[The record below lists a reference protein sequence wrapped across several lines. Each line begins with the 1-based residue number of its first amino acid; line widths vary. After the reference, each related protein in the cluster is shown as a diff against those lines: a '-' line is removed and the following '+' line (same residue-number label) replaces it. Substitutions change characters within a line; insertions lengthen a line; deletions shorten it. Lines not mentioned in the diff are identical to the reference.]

1 VRRGG
6 SQLIWR
12 RLADFIEDLDRFYP
26 GMFSDTEDEGSEGS
40 DGQSESDDPAS
51 DAEMSDVE
59 FPAEDED
66 QVLASDDSDDDADLA
81 DWDAAMAS
89 TDESEEDDSAEDDA
103 SEPSSSG
110 RASEN
115 TARSNPAASASVAA
129 TAPPSAPTGRY
140 VPPAARAAAAA
151 AAAASGDVEAVQTA
165 AQQRLRRQAKGL
177 LNRLGDGNI
186 ESILG
191 ELEALYRDNSR
202 AEVTGALTSLILGT
216 VGARSDLVDTFIIL
230 YAALIGALHRVV
242 GVEFAASLLQA
253 CVDELL
259 KQHAASLALDE
270 ADGESTSKEATNLV
284 ALLSAMYN
292 LGVLATP
299 LMYDLMRLFL
309 GVESAG
315 SSPAQMRE
323 ADVELLLKLVKS
335 CGAQLRHDDP
345 TSLRTIIDAAK
356 ERANAAKAAV
366 QTGAAEA
373 GSSRTRF
380 MLEALADLKNNR
392 VKATAAAE
400 SSPAGQAIS
409 RMKKFL
415 AGLGK
420 KRTLRAH
427 EPLRVGLRDL
437 REAETRGKWWL
448 VGAAWAGHGD
458 ADDAEGVTA
467 ARPLR
472 SKEDDGAQQAL
483 LAAARAQGM
492 NTEARRNI
500 FVVLMS
506 SEDYADASNRL
517 LSLKLNDTQ
526 RREIVRVLLHCVGG
540 VSCAASRLAMHW
552 LTLHAPCRKPRT
564 IPTTRSS
571 AHNSQPTPRARA
583 SRCSSVCGT
592 FCARWASGRS
602 EDAASSS
609 VKRTCRTPRS
619 LTPTRS
625 ARRPTS
631 LAPTDGGL
639 QRARSAS
646 MPSR

>member
-1 VRRGG
+1 
-6 SQLIWR
+6 
-12 RLADFIEDLDRFYP
+12 
-26 GMFSDTEDEGSEGS
+26 
-40 DGQSESDDPAS
+40 
-51 DAEMSDVE
+51 
-59 FPAEDED
+59 
-66 QVLASDDSDDDADLA
+66 
-81 DWDAAMAS
+81 
-89 TDESEEDDSAEDDA
+89 
-103 SEPSSSG
+103 
-110 RASEN
+110 
-115 TARSNPAASASVAA
+115 
-129 TAPPSAPTGRY
+129 
-140 VPPAARAAAAA
+140 
-151 AAAASGDVEAVQTA
+151 VQTA

-299 LMYDLMRLFL
+299 LMYDLLRLFL